1 MSLQQKVRSKTHTS
15 GFTLVE
21 LILVIVVI
29 GILAAITIVGFGSWR
44 TRTAETEVKSDASN
58 LQAGMED
65 ARNRSNTYPVFSV
78 GTKFDGTNTTKDIFS
93 QSKYVEATYREGNST
108 YFCIDVQSKS
118 VTTVQMFLDT
128 RGGNTTPQKGS
139 CLGGSS
145 SGGAYIQTIT
155 SANCPTV
162 RTRAVDARDNHTY
175 WVKKL
180 ADGKCW
186 MLTNLGYAG
195 GGTNTYGDVKTLT
208 NGTGNASTFIVPS
221 YYVVPSTTNFTTNP
235 SNPSTS
241 TNGTGQYGYL
251 YNWCGA
257 MGGQATA
264 ACASASTPTPNSSIS
279 ICPAGWRLPSGGS
292 TGDFQNLN
300 SIINGGATNTDAGL
314 LTGWLGQRSGI
325 LDSGSSQFI
334 NQNSMGYYWGAA
346 QVVSSSSQMMSFSG
360 SWVFT
365 NVSSIKSSGVAVR
378 CVAS

>member
-65 ARNRSNTYPVFSV
+65 ARNRSNTYPVFTV

-118 VTTVQMFLDT
+118 ITTVQMFLDI

-139 CLGGSS
+139 C
-145 SGGAYIQTIT
+145 SGGASTGSGTHIQTIT
-155 SANCPTV
+155 NANCPSV

-175 WVKKL
+175 WVQKL

-186 MLTNLGYAG
+186 MLTNLAYAG

-208 NGTGNASTFIVPS
+208 NGTGGATTYTVPS

-235 SNPSTS
+235 TSPSTS

-257 MGGQATA
+257 MGSQTSSS
-264 ACASASTPTPNSSIS
+264 ACANATTPVPSVSIS
-279 ICPAGWRLPSGGS
+279 ICPAGWRLP
-292 TGDFQNLN
+292 TGNGAGEFGVLN
-300 SIINGGATNTDAGL
+300 SAINGGATNTDAGL
-314 LTGWLGQRSGI
+314 RMNWLGQS
-325 LDSGSSQFI
+325 
-334 NQNSMGYYWGAA
+334 
-346 QVVSSSSQMMSFSG
+346 SG
-360 SWVFT
+360 SWSGSFASQGGLGMYWSSLQNSASQSHILVF
-365 NVSSIKSSGVAVR
+365 NSSFVSIAGSTAPKQNGLALR
-378 CVAS
+378 CVVA